1 MDESGESMRICEN
14 GFERERERRRRTRID
29 WKICIAREEEEEGEE
44 ERKDERTDED

>member
-14 GFERERERRRRTRID
+14 GFERERRRRTRID
-29 WKICIAREEEEEGEE
+29 WKICIAREEEKEEEE